1 MFSRWVKEYNEV
13 KMEIDPLLT
22 QRPLLRC
29 IGQAGEM
36 RAVSDIHGQR
46 SHSLWGCTESDMIG
60 A

>member
-36 RAVSDIHGQR
+36 KQVHTKPLMQR
-46 SHSLWGCTESDMIG
+46 EGTGS
-60 A
+60 